1 MDLLDIS
8 INIIF
13 PASLIIFVMGFFYQ
27 VTQYFVIPGPP
38 RPHAPGRDV
47 PITKRILMP
56 FIKWIG
62 TFKFIMKVNP
72 LHGFMAI
79 FVMHIPLLLIIFL
92 FPPHQAVIFNYFP
105 FLRPI
110 LSPLAIPQSITEA
123 FIAQKTI
130 WGPLEII
137 VNADFLAL
145 LIIFSSTAVFALRLV
160 KHLEGEFKSTFGDYF
175 ALIIVLVLVIF
186 GYLAVHAHGTAL
198 YETYLALHIL
208 TASFLIAYIP
218 FSKFFHFV
226 WSYWVNLAIM
236 IYHRARRGA

>member
-1 MDLLDIS
+1 MDFLDFS
-8 INIIF
+8 INIIL
-13 PASLIIFVMGFFYQ
+13 PAALIIFVMGFFYQ
-27 VTQYFVIPGPP
+27 VIQYFIIPGPP
-38 RPHAPGRDV
+38 RPHAPGRKV
-47 PITKRILMP
+47 PLSKKILMP

-79 FVMHIPLLLIIFL
+79 FVMHIPLIAIILL
-92 FPPHQAVIFNYFP
+92 FPPHQAVIFHYFP
-105 FLRPI
+105 FLEPI
-110 LSPLAIPQSITEA
+110 LAPLAIPQNITDA

-137 VNADFLAL
+137 LNADLLAI
-145 LIIFSSTAVFALRLV
+145 LIIFSSSTVFALRLV
-160 KHLEGEFKSTFGDYF
+160 KHFTGEFKSTIGDYF
-175 ALIIVLVLVIF
+175 ALILVLILVIF
-186 GYLAVHAHGTAL
+186 GYLAVHAHGTSL
-198 YETYLALHIL
+198 YEFYLALHIL

-226 WSYWVNLAIM
+226 WSYWLNLAIM